1 MAYKI
6 SDVGGWGTGA
16 LGAVLNPAGQI
27 NTYANVTAIST
38 NTVTIGT
45 PSAGIYETFA
55 VGKEIMLHVSAV
67 ASGSDTTYLGN
78 YLLATITAVNG
89 STLTLSKD
97 VSGLVASAAFANYQV
112 QAVTVAQFD
121 TLNLTGT
128 LTPLAYSA
136 ANKYGGILAFKC
148 KTAFNVSGSAALNLV
163 GKGIPTANIA
173 LRPTTMQEGT
183 AAQIGWENHITAR
196 KLYLNCPD
204 GAVFIAAKASSCSG
218 TAARIGGTAAGVAL
232 YPYNSGTSN
241 TAVVGGPTILWA
253 SQTISGFT
261 PSIISKSSSNTSGK
275 GLGRCYIATET
286 KLPADEGL
294 YALDCL
300 SNPARLSAMG
310 IKDFGT
316 GALGTVLTLSGQ
328 VNSYAPVTAISS
340 DGKTI
345 TIGTKYEGAYERFA
359 AGSRVMFHVSRQ
371 TGTDNA
377 LLGKFVLANI
387 LSASGS
393 SVVLDAAVTNVV
405 PTTVLGN
412 YKCQL
417 ITVAQFDTLA
427 NSAAYTGAK
436 AYDDGAGCGGVLAL
450 AAKTTMDLSGG
461 VINMEGKGI
470 PAGTARAA
478 VSWQCSGHQGDCLPL
493 SQGNGAVLL
502 IAKTLTVNADS
513 RIGGTV
519 NGAGIAGVGGT
530 AINISDTIYN
540 GSGGVA
546 SHGGTGA
553 SSDYGGAG
561 GGGGGIGVAGIAG
574 NQGRASSASGVGGAG
589 GATIFIVANTL
600 TTFSVNAISTG
611 GIGGGGGAGYGV
623 ANAGGDGGA
632 GYGGG
637 GGGAQGE
644 SSSAGGGGGGA
655 GTCFIYCNTITL
667 PDYTAVLAS

>member
-6 SDVGGWGTGA
+6 SEVGGWGTGS
-16 LGAVLNPAGQI
+16 LGAVLNPSGQI
-27 NTYANVTAIST
+27 NSYANVTALSGS
-38 NTVTIGT
+38 TVTIGT

-55 VGKEIMLHVSAV
+55 AGKEIMLHVSAV

-78 YLLATITAVNG
+78 YLIATITAVNG

-97 VSGLVASAAFANYQV
+97 VSGLVASASFANYQV

-136 ANKYGGILAFKC
+136 TNKYGGILAFKC

-173 LRPTTMQEGT
+173 LRPATAQEGT
-183 AAQIGWENHITAR
+183 AAQIGWENHIAAR

-204 GAVFIAAKASSCSG
+204 GAVFIAAKASNCSG
-218 TAARIGGTAAGVAL
+218 TAARIGGTAAGVAF

-241 TAVVGGPTILWA
+241 TAVMGGPAILWA

-275 GLGRCYIATET
+275 GLGRCYIATES

-294 YALDCL
+294 YALDCI

-316 GALGTVLTLSGQ
+316 GTLGTVLTLSGQ

-345 TIGTKYEGAYERFA
+345 TIGSKYEGAYERFT
-359 AGSRVMFHVSRQ
+359 AGSRIMFHVSKQ

-377 LLGKFVLANI
+377 LLGKFILANI
-387 LSASGS
+387 LSVSGS

-405 PTTVLGN
+405 PTTVLGS

-436 AYDDGAGCGGVLAL
+436 AYDDGTGCGGVLAL

-502 IAKTLTVNADS
+502 IAKSLTVNADS
-513 RIGGTV
+513 RIGSTVSGASYAGTGGSGV
-519 NGAGIAGVGGT
+519 SGTAAAGILGT
-530 AINISDTIYN
+530 
-540 GSGGVA
+540 
-546 SHGGTGA
+546 GGTGTNGDF
-553 SSDYGGAG
+553 STVGGNG
-561 GGGGGIGVAGIAG
+561 GVVGVAGIAG
-574 NQGRASSASGVGGAG
+574 GNASYDGGTGGASGAS
-589 GATIFIVANTL
+589 IFIVADTL
-600 TTFSVNAISTG
+600 TTFSINVIASG
-611 GIGGGGGAGYGV
+611 GYGGGGGAGYGSASGG
-623 ANAGGDGGA
+623 ANGGA

-637 GGGAQGE
+637 GGGANGA

-655 GTCFIYCNTITL
+655 GSCFIYCNTITL
-667 PDYTAVLAS
+667 PDYTAILAS